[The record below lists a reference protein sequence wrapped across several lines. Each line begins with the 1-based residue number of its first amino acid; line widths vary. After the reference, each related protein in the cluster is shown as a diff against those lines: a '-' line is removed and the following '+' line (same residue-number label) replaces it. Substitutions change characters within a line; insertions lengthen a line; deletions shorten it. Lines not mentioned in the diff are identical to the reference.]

1 MRPYACTILFV
12 SAVSIDD
19 SDKNTNVTL
28 ISELKGYDHMPY
40 IPYVYTTSLG
50 RLYEDLTLII
60 SSNSFPKSWPIWTP
74 APKVIT

>member
-19 SDKNTNVTL
+19 SDKNTNATL

-40 IPYVYTTSLG
+40 IPYVYTTLLG
-50 RLYEDLTLII
+50 RLYEGLVLI
-60 SSNSFPKSWPIWTP
+60 NSF
-74 APKVIT
+74 